1 MSELVHKFE
10 AETCPRTWLL
20 ATEFLNAQPDRSAYN
35 VVLAI
40 RTPELMTPADFAT
53 YDCLDRF
60 LHRHDRP
67 SIAAVAST
75 IFPANFYL
83 EKGAHGV
90 FEDYCKIHPRLPS
103 HWGTYAGRILS
114 RSATGRGNT
123 VHEFNPLRVLVEKL
137 KRHVVGVH
145 LRAVY
150 ELNML
155 DAHDLLEIPIYAV
168 QSDGKRT
175 RGQPCLMHLS
185 FKLRAHPP
193 QVSLAVMYRNHFYIE
208 KALGNLIGLAQLLS
222 FVSAEAGVGVG
233 PLVCHSTLAQLDTG
247 TWGVGGVAKLIQQ
260 CRQGSESVRQQ
271 SPSPR

>member
-1 MSELVHKFE
+1 MQAFYELSLWILQNF
-10 AETCPRTWLL
+10 LL
-20 ATEFLNAQPDRSAYN
+20 MYPD
-35 VVLAI
+35 LHHG
-40 RTPELMTPADFAT
+40 L
-53 YDCLDRF
+53 LDRF

-67 SIAAVAST
+67 SISAVAST

-90 FEDYCKIHPRLPS
+90 FEDYCKIHPRLPP
-103 HWGTYAGRILS
+103 HWGTYASRILS
-114 RSATGRGNT
+114 RSAAGRGNT
-123 VHEFNPLRVLVEKL
+123 VHEFNPLRVLFEKL
-137 KRHVVGVH
+137 QRHVVGVH

-155 DAHDLLEIPIYAV
+155 DAHDLLEIPIYEV

-185 FKLRAHPP
+185 FKLRANPP

-247 TWGVGGVAKLIQQ
+247 TWGVGGVANVIQQ
-260 CRQGSESVRQQ
+260 CRQESESVWQQ